1 VTARQPETLHL
12 AEASVH
18 EGPGYAVGAPQPR
31 IIAYD
36 AAEPGFDD
44 EAPASVDKEPQA
56 GQGRSSLGLLAA
68 AAIAALL
75 LAAAAFGAWAV
86 WGDDGGS
93 SASAPAGAVE
103 ALDLISQP
111 GAQRV
116 AVAGSKETMVLVVTP
131 GGKAALIISGL
142 KSAPKGKEYQ
152 AWIVAGGKPHSA
164 GLFKG
169 GQTRLVIPLAQK
181 IPKGAIFAV
190 TLEKAGGVPAPTQSP
205 QYTAKLS

>member
-1 VTARQPETLHL
+1 
-12 AEASVH
+12 VH

-36 AAEPGFDD
+36 ANEPGSDD
-44 EAPASVDKEPQA
+44 AGPSIAREEPHA
-56 GQGRSSLGLLAA
+56 ERSRLGLVAA

-75 LAAAAFGAWAV
+75 LAAAALGAWAV

-93 SASAPAGAVE
+93 SASAVPAGAAE
-103 ALDLISQP
+103 ALELISQP

-142 KSAPKGKEYQ
+142 KSAPQGKEYQ
-152 AWIVAGGKPHSA
+152 AWIVAGGKPKSA
-164 GLFKG
+164 GLFRG
-169 GQTRLVIPLAQK
+169 GQTRLVIPLSQK

-190 TLEKAGGVPAPTQSP
+190 TLEKAGGSPMPTQSP
-205 QYTAKLS
+205 QYTAKLT